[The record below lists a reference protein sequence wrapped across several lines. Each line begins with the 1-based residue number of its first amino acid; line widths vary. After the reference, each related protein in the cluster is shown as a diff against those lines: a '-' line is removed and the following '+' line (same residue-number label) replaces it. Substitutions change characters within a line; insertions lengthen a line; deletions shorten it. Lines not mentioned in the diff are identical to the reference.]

1 MADAG
6 TPGTPG
12 ASRVEMVQMVMPM
25 HTNSLGSLFGG
36 QMVAWI
42 DMAASMAAIR
52 HSHSYV
58 VTVAIDQLT
67 FQRPI
72 REGMAVLLQAQ
83 VDWVGRTSL
92 EVSVEVWSEQL
103 LSGARELTNR
113 AFLSFVAVDRD
124 LRPIPVPALTLVTD
138 QDRQAFSDAQK
149 RRQVRLSQRK
159 EGSK

>member
-1 MADAG
+1 
-6 TPGTPG
+6 
-12 ASRVEMVQMVMPM
+12 
-25 HTNSLGSLFGG
+25 
-36 QMVAWI
+36 
-42 DMAASMAAIR
+42 

-138 QDRQAFSDAQK
+138 QDRQAFSDAQS

>member
-1 MADAG
+1 
-6 TPGTPG
+6 
-12 ASRVEMVQMVMPM
+12 MVQMVMPM

-52 HSHSYV
+52 HAHSYV

-72 REGMAVLLQAQ
+72 REGMAVLLHAQ

-124 LRPIPVPALTLVTD
+124 LRPIPVPPLVLVTD
-138 QDRQAFSDAQK
+138 QDREAFSDAQT

-159 EGSK
+159 EGSS

>member
-1 MADAG
+1 MTDSDQAR
-6 TPGTPG
+6 TPA
-12 ASRVEMVQMVMPM
+12 ASRVEMVQMVMPL

-72 REGMAVLLQAQ
+72 REGMAVVLAAQ
-83 VDWVGRTSL
+83 VDWVGHTSL
-92 EVSVEVWSEQL
+92 EVAVQVWSEQL
-103 LSGARELTNR
+103 LSGVRELTNQ
-113 AFLSFVAVDRD
+113 AFLSFVAVDRE
-124 LRPIPVPALTLVTD
+124 LRPVPVPALTLVTEE
-138 QDRQAFSDAQK
+138 DRRAFADAE
-149 RRQVRLSQRK
+149 RRRERRLSQRQ
-159 EGSK
+159 EERA

>member
-1 MADAG
+1 MAESSA
-6 TPGTPG
+6 PGTPA

-72 REGMAVLLQAQ
+72 REGMAVVLQAQ

-92 EVSVEVWSEQL
+92 EVSVEVWSEL
-103 LSGARELTNR
+103 LMSGARELTNQ
-113 AFLSFVAVDRD
+113 AFLSFVAVDHN
-124 LRPIPVPALTLVTD
+124 LRPIPVPPLQLVTD
-138 QDRQAFSDAQK
+138 EDRAAFRAAEE

-159 EGSK
+159 EGSL